1 MVGGTASDPRPP
13 VQAPPVGPEPKT
25 DWHAQSTEQVL
36 QALAVDP
43 AQGLSPEAVVQ
54 RLRTHGHNRLPTVRG
69 LPAWRR
75 FLLQFHNPLIYV
87 LLIAG
92 GAALALQAHVDA
104 AVILAVVLINALIG
118 FVQEGQA
125 EKAMDAVRGLLA
137 SRATVWRSGARQLIV
152 AEDLVPGD
160 LVLLESG
167 DKVPADL
174 RLLRCKNLRITEA
187 ALTGE
192 SVPVNK
198 HTEAV
203 WAQAPTGDRQC
214 MAYSGTLVATG
225 QGMGVVVATGVR
237 TEIGQIGTLVREVQ
251 SLVTPLTRR
260 LDQFARQITVFIVG
274 VGTLSFAYGYVAAR
288 LPAHEL
294 FMAVVGLAV
303 AAIPEGLPAIVTVLL
318 AIGTRHMARQNAI
331 VRRLPAVETLGSVS
345 VICSDKTGTLT
356 QNEMTAVHLVLPAQ
370 HLTDQ
375 HLRVTGAGYAPLGGF
390 WAGDTPVLPAQTP
403 QLLALARCAGLCNEA
418 RIEPLVQSQ
427 GAPQRAQT
435 RGGAEVEADAAKGA
449 AAGAWRMVGDPTE
462 GALVTLA
469 HKAGLS
475 AEVLSAERR
484 LDVIPFESEHRFMA
498 VLVQARDDASEPE
511 VLLKGAPE
519 VVLRL
524 CAHSGGQPLDGAHW
538 QAAVAD
544 AAAQGQ
550 RVLALA
556 QCRMPKG
563 TRELSMADITP
574 RFELLGLVGIIDPP
588 RPEAMAAV
596 AECQRAGIRVKMITG
611 DHALTAAAIGA
622 QLGLATGHTL
632 TGEDIEAMD
641 DEALKKRVLDT
652 DVFARASPVHKL
664 RLVHALQSQGYLV
677 AMTGDGVND
686 APALKAANMGV
697 AMGHKGTDAAR
708 EASDLVLTDDNFAT
722 IARAVREGRVV
733 FDNIKKTLLF
743 TLPTNGG
750 EAGVILLAIFWGVAL
765 PVTAGQILWVN
776 LITAVTLSLA
786 FAFEPGEEGVMRHG
800 PRPPTEPLLT
810 RPLVLRMVFVS
821 LLMVAVTFSVF
832 EWELARGSSLE
843 MARTAAVNM
852 LVVSELFYLFQARHF
867 TRSAFRLE
875 TFTGNPVAIGVSLLM
890 VALQLL
896 FIYAPFMQAVFQTR
910 PLDGLSWAVIGTLAC
925 ALFVLIELEKALWRG
940 FGVRRM

>member
-1 MVGGTASDPRPP
+1 VSGAEHR
-13 VQAPPVGPEPKT
+13 A

-43 AQGLSPEAVVQ
+43 AQGLTHTTVVQ
-54 RLRTHGHNRLPTVRG
+54 RLRTHGHNRLPAMEGV
-69 LPAWRR
+69 PAWRR

-92 GAALALQAHVDA
+92 GVTLALQFHVDA
-104 AVILAVVLINALIG
+104 LVILAVVLINALIG

-137 SRATVWRSGARQLIV
+137 SRASVWREGARQPV
-152 AEDLVPGD
+152 DAEDLVPGD

-167 DKVPADL
+167 DKVPADV

-192 SVPVNK
+192 SVPVSK

-203 WAQAPTGDRQC
+203 LAHAPMGERQC

-225 QGMGVVVATGVR
+225 QGMGVVVATGAR
-237 TEIGQIGTLVREVQ
+237 TEIGEIGTLVGGVQ
-251 SLVTPLTRR
+251 ALVTPLTRR
-260 LDQFARQITVFIVG
+260 LDQFARQITAFIVG
-274 VGTLSFAYGYVAAR
+274 VGAVSFAYGYWAAH

-318 AIGTRHMARQNAI
+318 AIGTRRMARQHAI
-331 VRRLPAVETLGSVS
+331 VRRLPAVEALGSVS

-356 QNEMTAVHLVLPAQ
+356 QNEMTAVHLVLPGQ
-370 HLTDQ
+370 R
-375 HLRVTGAGYAPLGGF
+375 LRVTGTGYAPLGGF
-390 WAGDTPVLPAQTP
+390 WAGDTAVQPAHVP

-418 RIEPLVQSQ
+418 RIEL
-427 GAPQRAQT
+427 AQT
-435 RGGAEVEADAAKGA
+435 PGAVGSEAA
-449 AAGAWRMVGDPTE
+449 AWRMVGDPTE
-462 GALVTLA
+462 GALMTLA

-475 AEVLSAERR
+475 AELLSAVQR

-498 VLVQARDDASEPE
+498 VLVQARADAADPE

-519 VVLRL
+519 VVLRW
-524 CAHSGGQPLDGAHW
+524 CTHSGGQPLDGAHW
-538 QAAVAD
+538 QAAVA
-544 AAAQGQ
+544 ACAAQGQ

-556 QCRMPKG
+556 QCRMPGG
-563 TRELSMADITP
+563 TRQLGRDDITP

-622 QLGLATGHTL
+622 QLGLATSRTL
-632 TGEDIEAMD
+632 TGQDIEAMD

-652 DVFARASPVHKL
+652 DVFARASPLHKL
-664 RLVHALQSQGYLV
+664 RLVHALQAQGHLV

-750 EAGVILLAIFWGVAL
+750 EAGVILLAIFLGVAL

-800 PRPPTEPLLT
+800 PRPPSEPLLT

-821 LLMVAVTFSVF
+821 LLMVVVTFSVF
-832 EWELARGSSLE
+832 EWELLRGSSLE
-843 MARTAAVNM
+843 LARTSAVNM
-852 LVVSELFYLFQARHF
+852 LVVSELFYLFHARHF

-896 FIYAPFMQAVFQTR
+896 FTYAPFMQAVFQTR
-910 PLDGLSWAVIGTLAC
+910 AMDLNSWSVIGALAC
-925 ALFVLIELEKALWRG
+925 ALFVLIELEKALWRWC
-940 FGVRRM
+940 GVRRM

>member
-1 MVGGTASDPRPP
+1 M
-13 VQAPPVGPEPKT
+13 
-25 DWHAQSTEQVL
+25 
-36 QALAVDP
+36 
-43 AQGLSPEAVVQ
+43 
-54 RLRTHGHNRLPTVRG
+54 
-69 LPAWRR
+69 
-75 FLLQFHNPLIYV
+75 LQFHNPLIYV

-92 GAALALQAHVDA
+92 GVALALQAHVDA
-104 AVILAVVLINALIG
+104 VVILAVVLINALIG

-137 SRATVWRSGARQLIV
+137 SRAHVWRSGARQPV
-152 AEDLVPGD
+152 AAEELVPGD

-203 WAQAPTGDRQC
+203 LAHAPTGDRQC

-237 TEIGQIGTLVREVQ
+237 TEIGQIGTLVRDVQ

-260 LDQFARQITVFIVG
+260 LDQFARQITAFIVG
-274 VGTLSFAYGYVAAR
+274 VGALSFAYGYWAAR

-331 VRRLPAVETLGSVS
+331 VRRLPAVEALGSVS

-356 QNEMTAVHLVLPAQ
+356 QNEMTAVQVALPGQ
-370 HLTDQ
+370 R
-375 HLRVTGAGYAPLGGF
+375 LRVTGAGYAPLGGF
-390 WAGDTPVLPAQTP
+390 WADDTPVLPAQTP

-418 RIEPLVQSQ
+418 RIELQVQTQ
-427 GAPQRAQT
+427 LEPQLAQT
-435 RGGAEVEADAAKGA
+435 QEVDLAEA
-449 AAGAWRMVGDPTE
+449 AAPGVWRMVGDPTE

-475 AEVLSAERR
+475 AEVLRAERR

-498 VLVQARDDASEPE
+498 VLVQARNDAAQPPDL
-511 VLLKGAPE
+511 LLKGAPE

-524 CAHSGGQPLDGAHW
+524 CSHSGGQPLDLAHW
-538 QAAVAD
+538 QTAVAD

-556 QCRMPKG
+556 QYRMPEG

-622 QLGLATGHTL
+622 QLGLATEHPL

-641 DEALKKRVLDT
+641 DETLKKRVLDT

-664 RLVHALQSQGYLV
+664 RLVHALQAQGYLV

-743 TLPTNGG
+743 ILPTNGG
-750 EAGVILLAIFWGVAL
+750 EAGVILLAIFAGVAL

-843 MARTAAVNM
+843 LARTAAVNM
-852 LVVSELFYLFQARHF
+852 LVVSELFYLFHARHF

-890 VALQLL
+890 VAMQLL
-896 FIYAPFMQAVFQTR
+896 FTYAPFMQAVFQTR
-910 PLDGLSWAVIGTLAC
+910 PLDPLSWAVIGTLAC
-925 ALFVLIELEKALWRG
+925 VLFLLIELEKALWRWS
-940 FGVRRM
+940 GVRRM

>member
-1 MVGGTASDPRPP
+1 
-13 VQAPPVGPEPKT
+13 
-25 DWHAQSTEQVL
+25 VL
-36 QALAVDP
+36 QTLAVDP
-43 AQGLSPEAVVQ
+43 AQGLSPTAAAQ
-54 RLRTHGHNRLPTVRG
+54 RLRTHGHNRLPAMQGV
-69 LPAWRR
+69 PAWRR

-92 GAALALQAHVDA
+92 GVTLALQFHVDA
-104 AVILAVVLINALIG
+104 SVILAVVLINALIG

-137 SRATVWRSGARQLIV
+137 SRANVWREGARQPLD

-167 DKVPADL
+167 DKVPADV

-192 SVPVNK
+192 SVPVSK
-198 HTEAV
+198 HTDAV
-203 WAQAPTGDRQC
+203 LAHAPMGDRQC

-225 QGMGVVVATGVR
+225 QGMGVVVATGAR
-237 TEIGQIGTLVREVQ
+237 TEIGQIGTLVGGVPT
-251 SLVTPLTRR
+251 LVTPLTRR
-260 LDQFARQITVFIVG
+260 LDQFARQITAFIVG
-274 VGTLSFAYGYVAAR
+274 VGAVSFAYGYWAAH
-288 LPAHEL
+288 LPAQEL

-318 AIGTRHMARQNAI
+318 AIGTRRMARQHAI
-331 VRRLPAVETLGSVS
+331 VRRLPAVEALGSVS

-370 HLTDQ
+370 R
-375 HLRVTGAGYAPLGGF
+375 LRVTGAGYAPLGGF
-390 WAGDTPVLPAQTP
+390 WAGDTAVQPEHTP

-418 RIEPLVQSQ
+418 RIELQDPAKAHLQLAHLPGPV
-427 GAPQRAQT
+427 
-435 RGGAEVEADAAKGA
+435 GAETVAEKSREVA
-449 AAGAWRMVGDPTE
+449 AWRMVGDPTE
-462 GALVTLA
+462 GALMTLA

-475 AEVLSAERR
+475 AELLSAVRR

-498 VLVQARDDASEPE
+498 VLVQAWADAADPE

-524 CAHSGGQPLDGAHW
+524 CTHSGGQPLDGAHW

-556 QCRMPKG
+556 QCRMPGG
-563 TRELSMADITP
+563 TRQLSMDDITP

-622 QLGLATGHTL
+622 QLGLATSHTL

-641 DEALKKRVLDT
+641 DEALKNRVLDT

-664 RLVHALQSQGYLV
+664 RLVHALQAQGHLV

-832 EWELARGSSLE
+832 EWELSRGSSLE

-852 LVVSELFYLFQARHF
+852 LVVSELFYLFHARHF

-875 TFTGNPVAIGVSLLM
+875 TFTGNPVAVGVSLLM
-890 VALQLL
+890 VAVQLL
-896 FIYAPFMQAVFQTR
+896 FTYAPFMQAVFQTR
-910 PLDGLSWAVIGTLAC
+910 ALGLSSWAVIGALAC
-925 ALFVLIELEKALWRG
+925 ALFLVIELEKALLRW

>member
-1 MVGGTASDPRPP
+1 MPLPA
-13 VQAPPVGPEPKT
+13 AGPEPSEN
-25 DWHAQSTEQVL
+25 WHAQSAEQVL
-36 QALAVDP
+36 QALAVDS
-43 AQGLSPEAVVQ
+43 AQGLSLDAVVQ
-54 RLRTHGHNRLPTVRG
+54 RLRTHGHNRLPDVRG
-69 LPAWRR
+69 VSAWRR

-92 GAALALQAHVDA
+92 GVTLALQAHVDA
-104 AVILAVVLINALIG
+104 AVILVAVLINALIG

-125 EKAMDAVRGLLA
+125 DKALDSVRGLLA
-137 SRATVWRSGARQLIV
+137 SRAHVWRSGARQPV
-152 AEDLVPGD
+152 AAEDLVPGD

-192 SVPVNK
+192 SVPVGK

-203 WAQAPTGDRQC
+203 PALAPMGERQC
-214 MAYSGTLVATG
+214 MAYSGTLVGTG
-225 QGMGVVVATGVR
+225 QGMGVVVATGAR
-237 TEIGQIGTLVREVQ
+237 TEIGQIGTLVGGVQ

-260 LDQFARQITVFIVG
+260 LDQFARQITAFIVG
-274 VGTLSFAYGYVAAR
+274 VGAVSFAYGYWAAHW
-288 LPAHEL
+288 PTHEL

-318 AIGTRHMARQNAI
+318 AIGTRRMARQNAI
-331 VRRLPAVETLGSVS
+331 VRRLPAVEALGSVS

-356 QNEMTAVHLVLPAQ
+356 QNEMTAVQVILPGQ
-370 HLTDQ
+370 S
-375 HLRVTGAGYAPLGGF
+375 LRVTGAGYSPLGGF
-390 WAGDTPVLPAQTP
+390 WAGDKAVLPAHSP

-418 RIEPLVQSQ
+418 RIELQGQTPVQS
-427 GAPQRAQT
+427 PIT
-435 RGGAEVEADAAKGA
+435 RTPGVVSADDVAKAGGAG
-449 AAGAWRMVGDPTE
+449 GAWRMVGDPTE

-469 HKAGLS
+469 HKAGFS
-475 AEVLSAERR
+475 AEVLSTDRR

-498 VLVQARDDASEPE
+498 VLVQSQADAAQPE

-524 CAHSGGQPLDGAHW
+524 CIHSGGQPLDAAHW

-556 QCRMPKG
+556 QCHMPGG
-563 TRELSMADITP
+563 THQLSMDDIRP
-574 RFELLGLVGIIDPP
+574 RFDLLGLVGIIDPP

-596 AECQRAGIRVKMITG
+596 AECQQAGIRVKMITG
-611 DHALTAAAIGA
+611 DHVLTAAAIGA
-622 QLGLATGHTL
+622 QLGLVTRHTL

-641 DEALKKRVLDT
+641 DEALKNRVLDT

-664 RLVHALQSQGYLV
+664 RLVHALQAQGHLV

-733 FDNIKKTLLF
+733 YDNIKKTLLF

-750 EAGVILLAIFWGVAL
+750 EAGVILLAIFAGFPL

-776 LITAVTLSLA
+776 LVTEVTMSVALAV
-786 FAFEPGEEGVMRHG
+786 EPGEDGVMRHS
-800 PRPPTEPLLT
+800 PRPPGEPLLT
-810 RPLVLRMVFVS
+810 RPLLLRVVFVS
-821 LLMVAVTFSVF
+821 LIMVIMTFTVF
-832 EWELARGSSLE
+832 EWEIARGSSLE
-843 MARTAAVNM
+843 LARTAAVNM
-852 LVVSELFYLFQARHF
+852 LVTSHLFYLFQARHF
-867 TRSAFRLE
+867 TRSAFHLE
-875 TFTGNPVAIGVSLLM
+875 TITGNPVALYVSLWM

-896 FIYAPFMQAVFQTR
+896 FTYAPFMQALFQTR
-910 PLDGLSWAVIGTLAC
+910 ALDGLSWTVIVALAC
-925 ALFVLIELEKALWRG
+925 ALFVLVDCEKALWRWC
-940 FGVRRM
+940 GVRHM

>member
-1 MVGGTASDPRPP
+1 MLL
-13 VQAPPVGPEPKT
+13 EL
-25 DWHAQSTEQVL
+25 E
-36 QALAVDP
+36 VDP
-43 AQGLSPEAVVQ
+43 EKGLAPTVVAQ
-54 RLRTHGHNRLPTVRG
+54 RLRAHGHNRLPAVPG
-69 LPAWRR
+69 LSAWRR

-92 GAALALQAHVDA
+92 SGALALKASVDA
-104 AVILAVVLINALIG
+104 VVILAVVLINALIG

-125 EKAMDAVRGLLA
+125 EKAMNAVRGLLA
-137 SRATVWRSGARQLIV
+137 SRAHVLRSGARKHV
-152 AEDLVPGD
+152 AAEDLVPGD

-167 DKVPADL
+167 DKVPADV

-192 SVPVNK
+192 SVPVSK
-198 HTEAV
+198 HTEAMSEH
-203 WAQAPTGDRQC
+203 APIGDRQS

-225 QGMGVVVATGVR
+225 QGMGVVVATGAR
-237 TEIGQIGTLVREVQ
+237 TEIGQIGSLMGGVQ
-251 SLVTPLTRR
+251 SMVTPLTRR
-260 LDQFARQITVFIVG
+260 LEQFARQITAIIVG
-274 VGTLSFAYGYVAAR
+274 VGTVSFTYGYWAAH

-318 AIGTRHMARQNAI
+318 AIGTRRMARQNAI
-331 VRRLPAVETLGSVS
+331 VRRLPAVEALGSVS

-356 QNEMTAVHLVLPAQ
+356 QNEMTAVHLVLPGQ
-370 HLTDQ
+370 R
-375 HLRVTGAGYAPLGGF
+375 LRVTGAGYAPLGGF
-390 WAGDTPVLPAQTP
+390 WTDHTSVQPAYTP

-418 RIEPLVQSQ
+418 RIEPQ
-427 GAPQRAQT
+427 GTAD
-435 RGGAEVEADAAKGA
+435 DAAP
-449 AAGAWRMVGDPTE
+449 GAWRLLGDPTE

-475 AEVLSAERR
+475 AEVLCAERR
-484 LDVIPFESEHRFMA
+484 LDVIPFESEYRFMA
-498 VLVQARDDASEPE
+498 VLVQAKADSGQPE

-524 CAHSGGQPLDGAHW
+524 CTHSGGQPLDGAHW

-556 QCRMPKG
+556 QCRMPECK
-563 TRELSMADITP
+563 RELSMDDIYP

-622 QLGLATGHTL
+622 QLGLATSHTL

-641 DEALKKRVLDT
+641 DETLNSRVLDT

-664 RLVHALQSQGYLV
+664 RLVRALQAQGHQV

-686 APALKAANMGV
+686 APALKAANIGV

-722 IARAVREGRVV
+722 IASAVREGRVV

-750 EAGVILLAIFWGVAL
+750 EAGVILLAIFWGVPL

-832 EWELARGSSLE
+832 EWELSRGSSLE
-843 MARTAAVNM
+843 LARTTAVNM
-852 LVVSELFYLFQARHF
+852 LVVSELFYLFHARHF
-867 TRSAFRLE
+867 TRSAFRME

-890 VALQLL
+890 VLIQLL
-896 FIYAPFMQAVFQTR
+896 FTYSPFMQAVFQTR
-910 PLDGLSWAVIGTLAC
+910 ALDLLSWVVIGAMAC
-925 ALFVLIELEKALWRG
+925 ALFLLIEIEKALWRRS
-940 FGVRRM
+940 GVRRM